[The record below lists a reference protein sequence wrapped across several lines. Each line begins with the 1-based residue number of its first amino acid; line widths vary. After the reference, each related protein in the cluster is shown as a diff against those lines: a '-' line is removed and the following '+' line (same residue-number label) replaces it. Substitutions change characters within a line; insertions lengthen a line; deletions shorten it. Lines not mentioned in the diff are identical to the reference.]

1 MNSGRRT
8 AAESSAGG
16 KPDFDPAIRQR
27 DQSARGKFELNSAA
41 HDAMGRNTIEIEG
54 PK

>member
-1 MNSGRRT
+1 MNSGRGT
-8 AAESSAGG
+8 AAESSAGS

-41 HDAMGRNTIEIEG
+41 HDAMRGDKIEIEG

>member
-1 MNSGRRT
+1 MNSGRWT
-8 AAESSAGG
+8 AAESSAGC

-41 HDAMGRNTIEIEG
+41 NDAMRGDTIKIDIG
-54 PK
+54 G